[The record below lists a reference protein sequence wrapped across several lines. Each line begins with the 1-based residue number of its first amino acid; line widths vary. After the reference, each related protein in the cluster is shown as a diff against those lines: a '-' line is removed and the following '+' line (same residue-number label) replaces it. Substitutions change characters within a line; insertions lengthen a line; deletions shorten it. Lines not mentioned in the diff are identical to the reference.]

1 MPLPFILA
9 ALTTIGGA
17 AAAVGTAAVTLGA
30 ATWAVITSAPVLY
43 IGAGALALGTI
54 GSMLED
60 AEREGE
66 KKGFQHGYRQCYIDM
81 KKKFYETVSQHIAR
95 VCGMYAL
102 GFYMALM
109 DNRFDKDDAAVIVEV
124 LGSHKMQ
131 PEYVRAELDKV
142 INMKQADMNMKV
154 ITQKYLNEINAE
166 GLKDCDA
173 IIKEL
178 VEAFRRRGSDVS
190 SFYTKIWKPYYNDRV

>member
-1 MPLPFILA
+1 MPIPFIVL
-9 ALTTIGGA
+9 
-17 AAAVGTAAVTLGA
+17 LGA
-30 ATWAVITSAPVLY
+30 GSALV
-43 IGAGALALGTI
+43 
-54 GSMLED
+54 GSSISSLLD
-60 AEREGE
+60 AAEREGE
-66 KKGFQHGYRQCYIDM
+66 KKGFQYGYRQCSIDM
-81 KKKFYETVSQHIAR
+81 KKKFYETVSQHIAK

-109 DNRFDKDDAAVIVEV
+109 DDKFDKDDATVIVEV
-124 LGSHKMQ
+124 LGSRRLQ
-131 PEYVRAELDKV
+131 PEYVQAELDKV